1 MLSKTLYIA
10 KESILS
16 LLDATPSRERVEDLV
31 SLAKTYSGL
40 EVSKAMLKRAG
51 SFITGVVVLEAEP
64 SLTIGE
70 AQRIANK
77 LTSSPP

>member
-1 MLSKTLYIA
+1 M
-10 KESILS
+10 
-16 LLDATPSRERVEDLV
+16 
-31 SLAKTYSGL
+31 LAKTCSGL

-51 SFITGVVVLEAEP
+51 SFITGVIVLEAEP